1 MDKIKEY
8 LLELSFLLV
17 LIRFIAVP
25 SSVSDALVLIAL
37 VGSIVY
43 TKNYLKSKTDLVEEN
58 YRKEFDELKRKVEA
72 LTFQSGIKRTN
83 VANEQERKISNS
95 RF

>member
-1 MDKIKEY
+1 MNKIKEY

-17 LIRFIAVP
+17 LVRFIATP

-43 TKNYLKSKTDLVEEN
+43 TKSYLKSKTDIVDEM

-83 VANEQERKISNS
+83 VNNEQERKVSNA

>member
-1 MDKIKEY
+1 MDKIKGY

-17 LIRFIAVP
+17 LVRFIVTP
-25 SSVSDALVLIAL
+25 SSISDALVLIAL

-43 TKNYLKSKTDLVEEN
+43 TKNYLKSKTDLVEETH
-58 YRKEFDELKRKVEA
+58 RKEFDEFKRKVEA
-72 LTFQSGIKRTN
+72 LTFQSGIKRTS
-83 VANEQERKISNS
+83 VANEQERKVSNS

>member
-1 MDKIKEY
+1 MDKIKGY

-17 LIRFIAVP
+17 LLRFIATP
-25 SSVSDALVLIAL
+25 SSISDALVLMTL
-37 VGSIVY
+37 VGAIVY
-43 TKNYLKSKTDLVEEN
+43 TKNYLKIKENAVEEK
-58 YRKEFDELKRKVEA
+58 YQKEFDELKRKVEA